1 MHGVVAVLVFVAFIA
16 VFNLALGFAVAVAL
30 AQRQR
35 EQWPID
41 HALAQLTDSRPIG
54 SPASQPAATPLQG
67 AETTASDLEGLVNEY
82 TDRFTAIDDMLRT
95 LAQGED
101 IPEAGEV
108 ASCLETLGQAASD
121 YRQSQAGDLGIPEEL
136 SNALEAAFAEQSAQ
150 IEATTK
156 AIDEFDHGGD
166 LRAACEGMYGETTK
180 LISAN
185 HNLRDTLVHAA
196 AECQQSGEGQTV
208 ELVDPL
214 TGLPNRAALDAEIA
228 RALGEP
234 MKAGR
239 SPAVV
244 LLDVD
249 AFGAINDTHGFR
261 VSDRVLKGIAES
273 LAELAPQPALAA
285 RYAGQRFA
293 VLLRDTDLLAAAS
306 AAERIRQGVEKICF
320 ETDGRSI
327 RLTLS
332 AGAAVG
338 RPGDDA
344 STLLA
349 RASAAMAES
358 KRSGRNRTY
367 ASESEQPI
375 PIAPPSLTLDE
386 RTIKI

>member
-1 MHGVVAVLVFVAFIA
+1 MLAFVAFIA

-35 EQWPID
+35 EQWPLD
-41 HALAQLTDSRPIG
+41 HALEQLTASRPAG
-54 SPASQPAATPLQG
+54 SPGRLAAPAG
-67 AETTASDLEGLVNEY
+67 SNAEVAKTTARDLQDLVNEY
-82 TDRFTAIDDMLRT
+82 TDRFTAIDDALRT
-95 LAQGED
+95 LARGD
-101 IPEAGEV
+101 DAPEAGEV

-156 AIDEFDHGGD
+156 AIDEFDHAGD
-166 LRAACEGMYGETTK
+166 LRAECEGICGETTR

-196 AECQQSGEGQTV
+196 AECQKPSDEQAGEP
-208 ELVDPL
+208 VDPL
-214 TGLPNRAALDAEIA
+214 TGLPNRAALETEID
-228 RALGEP
+228 RALSEATEP
-234 MKAGR
+234 GR
-239 SPAVV
+239 PPAVV

-249 AFGAINDTHGFR
+249 AFSGINDSHGFR
-261 VSDRVLKGIAES
+261 VADRVLKGIAES
-273 LAELAPQPALAA
+273 LAELAPQPAFAA
-285 RYAGQRFA
+285 RQAGQQFA
-293 VLLRDTDLLAAAS
+293 ILLRDTDLLAAAA
-306 AAERIRQGVEKICF
+306 AAERVRQGVEKTCF
-320 ETDGRSI
+320 ETDGHPI

-344 STLLA
+344 SALLA

-367 ASESEQPI
+367 ASENEQSI
-375 PIAPPSLTLDE
+375 PIVPPSLALDE
-386 RTIKI
+386 RTIRV